1 MQTEQPLLVVQNLV
15 KHYGAIK
22 ALTGVSF
29 SIRQGEL
36 CGLIGPN
43 GSGKSTLF
51 DCCTG
56 LLRPNSGELLLG
68 GVDVT
73 SWSMNRIARDGRMF
87 RSFQKT
93 VVFQSM
99 TVEENLILAGQMSK
113 FPSMLSTFID
123 RSKKSARITELRA
136 RAREM
141 MELVGLSAMRDVAA
155 HAMSFGQQKLLQFAS
170 VLMPQPRIVL
180 LDEPFAG
187 INPVLIERIMAAITH
202 ANQHMNVAFVVIEH
216 NLDALSRLCPRIVV
230 LAEGQVIADSAPMDI
245 MRDRRVIDAYLGG

>member
-1 MQTEQPLLVVQNLV
+1 MPTHQPLLCLQSLV
-15 KHYGAIK
+15 KHYGTIK
-22 ALTGVSF
+22 ALTGASLVV
-29 SIRQGEL
+29 RPGEL

-56 LLRPNSGELLLG
+56 LLRPDAGEVILDG
-68 GVDVT
+68 TDVT
-73 SWSMNRIARDGRMF
+73 SWGMNRIARNGRMF

-93 VVFQSM
+93 VVFDSM
-99 TVEENLILAGQMSK
+99 TVEENLVFAGQMSK

-123 RSKKSARITELRA
+123 RSKKSMRMVELET

-170 VLMPQPRIVL
+170 VLMPQPRIIL

-202 ANQHMNVAFVVIEH
+202 ANQQMNVTFVVIEH

-230 LAEGQVIADSAPMDI
+230 LAEGQVIADGAPMEI